1 MDKNKKEAIKK
12 AASISILFFFIVVV
26 GFIMIKYEIEGEKN
40 LPFKLNKIMI
50 ISTADG
56 IAKDDQ
62 NISIVQANDLYFYIE
77 KNENNN
83 SENMIEQISIENI
96 KIMSAPK
103 KGKVAFYRPNNTE
116 GTAYVYNDEF
126 LLEDEIIYNGDTQ
139 TSMQN
144 LTISNQG
151 GIISFRTCVKEIGEI
166 PINMEDEGREV
177 GYNNDGTLLKK
188 AQIVISDIK
197 YNIGFDMYI
206 KLTDGKTYK
215 GYINISLPL
224 EDVENNG
231 VKSIEKVDMEDII
244 FKRLPEVG

>member
-1 MDKNKKEAIKK
+1 M
-12 AASISILFFFIVVV
+12 
-26 GFIMIKYEIEGEKN
+26 
-40 LPFKLNKIMI
+40 
-50 ISTADG
+50 
-56 IAKDDQ
+56 
-62 NISIVQANDLYFYIE
+62 
-77 KNENNN
+77 
-83 SENMIEQISIENI
+83 
-96 KIMSAPK
+96 
-103 KGKVAFYRPNNTE
+103 
-116 GTAYVYNDEF
+116 YNDEF

-231 VKSIEKVDMEDII
+231 VKSIEKVDIEDII